1 MPAFKIRAVLAAMLS
16 PTWGIYSGYELCEN
30 VPLRPG
36 SEEYMDSEK
45 YQYRPRD
52 WEAAA
57 RDGVGIA
64 DYITELNR
72 IRRVHP
78 ALHQLRNLRFHHV
91 DQPELMCFSKRVTTG
106 GRPGTDT
113 VLVVVNLDPHQTREA
128 TVWLD
133 LPALGVDREF
143 TVTDELTGESFWWGN
158 ANYVRLDPAARP
170 AHIFTVTPANP

>member
-1 MPAFKIRAVLAAMLS
+1 MLS
-16 PTWGIYSGYELCEN
+16 PTYGIYSGYELCEN

-72 IRRVHP
+72 IRRAHP
-78 ALHQLRNLRFHHV
+78 ALHRLRNLRFHTLTSRNLCASPSAWMV
-91 DQPELMCFSKRVTTG
+91 SPDAPGAIPYWWSSTSTRT
-106 GRPGTDT
+106 RPGGHG
-113 VLVVVNLDPHQTREA
+113 LARH
-128 TVWLD
+128 
-133 LPALGVDREF
+133 
-143 TVTDELTGESFWWGN
+143 
-158 ANYVRLDPAARP
+158 ARP
-170 AHIFTVTPANP
+170 WRGPRVHRDG